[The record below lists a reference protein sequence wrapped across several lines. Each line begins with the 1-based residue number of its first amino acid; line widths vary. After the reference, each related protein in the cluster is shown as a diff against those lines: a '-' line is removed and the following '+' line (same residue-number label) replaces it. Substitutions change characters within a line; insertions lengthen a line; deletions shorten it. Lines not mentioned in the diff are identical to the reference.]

1 MNHYM
6 NKVIRSIVF
15 VIFTVLLSGCVSS
28 MKSVA
33 INKYKGVP
41 PGKFLSE
48 QWYITPLSSQLS
60 VFEVALFKEDQ
71 VRKMMDDLS
80 GLCKASEGRLTS
92 NSLSPAAIH
101 ETRERILENH
111 SRDKVR
117 KTNRGST
124 VYDAAEAE
132 GYFSHN
138 MRDFGSD
145 RFVDKAMKKYIQ
157 KNYFVSLDCSVSNGS
172 SWSADIIPGDV
183 FTDSSEVVSLPIFVL
198 TKG

>member
-1 MNHYM
+1 MINLWLSLNNITTIILGMFHYM
-6 NKVIRSIVF
+6 KKVTRTVVF

-28 MKSVA
+28 MRSA
-33 INKYKGVP
+33 EINKYKGAP
-41 PGKFLSE
+41 PGKFLAE

-71 VRKMMDDLS
+71 VRKMVDDLS

-92 NSLSPAAIH
+92 NSLSAEAIH
-101 ETRERILENH
+101 ETRERILESH

-132 GYFSHN
+132 GYFGHN
-138 MRDFGSD
+138 IRDFGSD
-145 RFVDKAMKKYIQ
+145 RFVDKAMKNYIQ
-157 KNYFVSLDCSVSNGS
+157 KNYFVRACQ
-172 SWSADIIPGDV
+172 
-183 FTDSSEVVSLPIFVL
+183 
-198 TKG
+198 